1 MYFFYKLYLLVII
14 YKYEFNCKNNSFID
28 FNVDI

>member
-14 YKYEFNCKNNSFID
+14 YKYEFNSKNNY
-28 FNVDI
+28 FNGTNANI

>member
-14 YKYEFNCKNNSFID
+14 YKYEFNSKNNSFTD
-28 FNVDI
+28 FNIDI